1 MKHTFIHYMLV
12 MIYMITDLIITNAMI
27 IGAYLIYRFLSIG
40 KEVVYTTPE
49 LFIASMTS
57 SGLIV
62 ITLQIVHAYDNESSF
77 LNMKEIER
85 VVKGV
90 TFGFFI
96 IGMVLV
102 LGRFLISRYV
112 FVFSYILTMIALTG
126 IKMLFFHILST
137 DPWIKALQ
145 KKVLIYGADP
155 VGKHL
160 YRALVN
166 SPRLRIA
173 PVGFIDDRPEK
184 KGEIISEHGFHTN
197 QSINVLGS
205 SADLLQFIQTYDIFA
220 IYVSAYNLSAKK
232 IKQVMTDLQQY
243 PVQIFLV
250 PDYQGIVSAN
260 VKIDRIDDIPVMSNF
275 SNQRNT
281 YLWLKRCLDIFLGM
295 LLSIIFIA
303 LLPIIGLLIKL
314 DSKGPIFFC
323 QIRVGKNNRHFYI
336 YKFRTMTCDVNP
348 YALKPENSND
358 RRVTKTGRWLRKT
371 SLDELPQI
379 FNVLKGD
386 MSFIGPRPEMPFIV
400 NSYNEEQMNRL
411 SVKPGITGLWQLAG
425 DRDKPI
431 HEHIAYDNYYIQN
444 MSFFLDIAILI
455 NTLFYACKGR

>member
-1 MKHTFIHYMLV
+1 MKFVVIHYSLL
-12 MIYMITDLIITNAMI
+12 IFYMVTDFIITNVMI
-27 IGAYLIYRFLSIG
+27 ITAYLLYRFLSIG
-40 KEVVYTTPE
+40 KEVVYASPE
-49 LFIASMTS
+49 LFIASMSS

-62 ITLQIVHAYDNESSF
+62 LTLLIVNTYNTDSSF

-90 TFGFFI
+90 TLGFLI
-96 IGMVLV
+96 VGMVLV

-112 FVFSYILTMIALTG
+112 FVFSYILTIIALTG
-126 IKMLFFHILST
+126 IKMFFFHMLST
-137 DPWIKALQ
+137 DPWLKKLQ

-155 VGKHL
+155 TGENL

-166 SPRLRIA
+166 SPRLRIV

-184 KGEIISEHGFHTN
+184 KGEVLYENGFHTDK
-197 QSINVLGS
+197 SIRVLGS
-205 SADLLQFIQTYDIFA
+205 HTDILQLIQTHDIFA
-220 IYVSAYNLSAKK
+220 IYVSAHRFSSNQL
-232 IKQVMTDLQQY
+232 KQVITDLQQY
-243 PVQIFLV
+243 PVRVFLV

-260 VKIDRIDDIPVMSNF
+260 VKVDRIDDIPVLTNLTGPSN
-275 SNQRNT
+275 S
-281 YLWLKRCLDIFLGM
+281 YLWGKRCMDLFLG
-295 LLSIIFIA
+295 LFATLVFVI
-303 LLPIIGLLIKL
+303 LLPIICLIIKL
-314 DSKGPIFFC
+314 DSQGPIFFR

-336 YKFRTMTCDVNP
+336 IKFRTMIHNVKP
-348 YALKPENSND
+348 YELKPETSND
-358 RRVTKTGRWLRKT
+358 QRITKVGRWLRKT

-379 FNVLKGD
+379 INVIKGD

-400 NSYNEEQMNRL
+400 NSYNAEQMKRL
-411 SVKPGITGLWQLAG
+411 QVKPGITGLWQLAG
-425 DRDKPI
+425 DRNKPI

>member
-1 MKHTFIHYMLV
+1 MVI
-12 MIYMITDLIITNAMI
+12 DLIVTNAMI

-49 LFIASMTS
+49 LIIASLTS

-62 ITLQIVHAYDNESSF
+62 ITLQMVHAYDNESSF

-90 TFGFFI
+90 TFGFLI

-126 IKMLFFHILST
+126 IKMVCFHILST
-137 DPWIKALQ
+137 DPWIKTLQ
-145 KKVLIYGADP
+145 KNVLIYGADP
-155 VGKHL
+155 VGENL

-173 PVGFIDDRPEK
+173 PVGFIDDRPET
-184 KGEIISEHGFHTN
+184 KGKIFKENGFHTN
-197 QSINVLGS
+197 QSIQVLGNY
-205 SADLLQFIQTYDIFA
+205 ADILHIIQTYDISA
-220 IYVSAYNLSAKK
+220 IYVSAYHLSTNKL
-232 IKQVMTDLQQY
+232 KQLLLDLNQY

-260 VKIDRIDDIPVMSNF
+260 VKIDRIDDIPIISNF
-275 SNQRNT
+275 SNPQNT
-281 YLWLKRCLDIFLGM
+281 YLWLKRCMDLCLGIF
-295 LLSIIFIA
+295 LSIIFIV
-303 LLPIIGLLIKL
+303 LLPIISLLIKR
-314 DSKGPIFFC
+314 DSKGPIFFR

-348 YALKPENSND
+348 YEIKPESSYD
-358 RRVTKTGRWLRKT
+358 RRITKTGRWLRRT

-379 FNVLKGD
+379 LNVLKGD

-400 NSYNEEQMNRL
+400 NSYTDEQMNRL
-411 SVKPGITGLWQLAG
+411 KVKPGITGLWQLAG